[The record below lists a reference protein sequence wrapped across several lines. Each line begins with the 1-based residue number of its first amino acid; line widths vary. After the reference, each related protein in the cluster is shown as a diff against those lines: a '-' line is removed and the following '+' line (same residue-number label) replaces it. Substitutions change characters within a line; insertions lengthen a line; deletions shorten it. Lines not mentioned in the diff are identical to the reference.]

1 MYGAGQLLTLAGEG
15 TRCGRAM
22 SELGLIADG
31 AVAPRRGGV
40 ASTVNAAH
48 ALGRGADLGRLQSGY
63 GADMLIL
70 DTDDYRNLSYCFGS
84 NLVRTVIK
92 RGDVVFRAAD

>member
-1 MYGAGQLLTLAGEG
+1 
-15 TRCGRAM
+15 
-22 SELGLIADG
+22 
-31 AVAPRRGGV
+31 
-40 ASTVNAAH
+40 
-48 ALGRGADLGRLQSGY
+48 
-63 GADMLIL
+63 MLVL